1 MDMISDVKN
10 IHSRKVYIRW
20 RNYLLGEAQMGMSY
34 PVERK
39 DKSRSNILMII
50 LKKGIELWTRKK

>member
-1 MDMISDVKN
+1 
-10 IHSRKVYIRW
+10 
-20 RNYLLGEAQMGMSY
+20 MGMSH

-39 DKSRSNILMII
+39 DKGRSNILMII

>member
-1 MDMISDVKN
+1 
-10 IHSRKVYIRW
+10 
-20 RNYLLGEAQMGMSY
+20 MGMSY
-34 PVERK
+34 LVERK